1 MAEQELQKQLVNMI
15 TCVLSEEKK
24 EVKDLVLLLL
34 SITMQ
39 KSKNI
44 HVEATATS
52 ALEAHFK
59 KSIQAGILDLDDIDD
74 FDIDKMGM

>member
-1 MAEQELQKQLVNMI
+1 MAEQELQKQLVDMVSN
-15 TCVLSEEKK
+15 VLSSESK

-44 HVEATATS
+44 QVEQTAKS
-52 ALEAHFK
+52 VLEDHFK
-59 KSIQAGILDLDDIDD
+59 KSIRTGLLAVDDIESLN
-74 FDIDKMGM
+74 FEDIGI

>member
-1 MAEQELQKQLVNMI
+1 MAEQELQKQLVEMI
-15 TCVLSEEKK
+15 TKVLSEEKK

-39 KSKNI
+39 KSKNAQ
-44 HVEATATS
+44 VEITAKN

-59 KSIQAGILDLDDIDD
+59 KSIQAGILDLDDIED
-74 FDIDKMGM
+74 FDLEQLGM

>member
-1 MAEQELQKQLVNMI
+1 MAEQELQKQLVDMI
-15 TCVLSEEKK
+15 SNVLSEETK

-44 HVEATATS
+44 HVESTATS
-52 ALEAHFK
+52 VLEAHFK
-59 KSIQAGILDLDDIDD
+59 KSIQAGILDLDDLDD
-74 FDIDKMGM
+74 LDLEALGM

>member
-1 MAEQELQKQLVNMI
+1 MPEQALQKQLVDMVSN
-15 TCVLSEEKK
+15 VLNGETK

-44 HVEATATS
+44 QVEQTAKS

-59 KSIQAGILDLDDIDD
+59 KSIQSGVLDVDDIE
-74 FDIDKMGM
+74 DIDFESLGI

>member
-1 MAEQELQKQLVNMI
+1 MAEQKLKKQLVEMVSN
-15 TCVLSEEKK
+15 VLQTEKK

-44 HVEATATS
+44 QVEITAKS
-52 ALEAHFK
+52 ALEAEFK
-59 KSIQAGILDLDDIDD
+59 KSIQNGILDIDDD
-74 FDIDKMGM
+74 FDIETIGA